1 MQEPTAIHASYGFTP
16 SRLMVNQYHNVVD
29 IVKENSPCA
38 CTFLWKMLSCLAGAA
53 LERDGKSALAG
64 A

>member
-1 MQEPTAIHASYGFTP
+1 
-16 SRLMVNQYHNVVD
+16 MVNQYHNVVD